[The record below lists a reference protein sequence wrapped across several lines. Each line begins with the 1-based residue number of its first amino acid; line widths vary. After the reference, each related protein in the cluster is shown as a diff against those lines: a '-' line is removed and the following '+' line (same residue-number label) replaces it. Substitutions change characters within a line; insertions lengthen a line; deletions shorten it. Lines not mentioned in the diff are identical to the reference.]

1 MNEFEIN
8 LDSEDLKKLELEEE
22 LEKTKI
28 TIDVDKLAKSK
39 IKYIELPLHRCIEWQ
54 GLDLDGNIL
63 RKSELF
69 DGCLTA
75 KDTKKAKQLNKIY
88 QTRIWNL
95 LDDNIKAN
103 MDFDDFVD

>member
-1 MNEFEIN
+1 MKRF
-8 LDSEDLKKLELEEE
+8 ELEEE

-39 IKYIELPLHRCIEWQ
+39 IKQIELPLHRFIEWQ

-63 RKSELF
+63 RKNELF
-69 DGCLTA
+69 DGCLND
-75 KDTKKAKQLNKIY
+75 KDAKKAKQLNKIY

-95 LDDNIKAN
+95 LDEDVKAN